1 MVEEIYI
8 TPGATEDKLD
18 KRCDDIYFPWD
29 ITISSLTSQTEAMKR
44 EIEETERYIAS
55 RPDASTSIG
64 KGIQIST
71 DSHRRTSIDEA
82 TPTDRGQLVTKVS
95 SDMSDTINHDEERS
109 DDTYA
114 TLVKHQFE
122 LESLG
127 DRLQNIE
134 NTTATMK
141 DKWRI
146 GDVAMRDFT
155 RVVWKKVMILE
166 IIGESIR
173 ADHRARPMVDT

>member
-44 EIEETERYIAS
+44 EIVETERYIAS
-55 RPDASTSIG
+55 RPDSSTSIG
-64 KGIQIST
+64 NGIQIST

-82 TPTDRGQLVTKVS
+82 TPTDQGQLVTKVS

-122 LESLG
+122 LESLR

-155 RVVWKKVMILE
+155 STWYNKSREELE
-166 IIGESIR
+166 TLFPASTCFP
-173 ADHRARPMVDT
+173 HY